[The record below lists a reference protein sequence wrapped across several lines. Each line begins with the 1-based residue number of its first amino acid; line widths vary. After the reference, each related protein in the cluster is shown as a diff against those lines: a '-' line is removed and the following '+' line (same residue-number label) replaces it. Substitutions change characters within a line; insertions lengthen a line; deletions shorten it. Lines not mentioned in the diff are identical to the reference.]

1 METRG
6 ATTMSR
12 TGMSGRRKAVWGAA
26 VTLGVTLAA
35 LSLAGCG
42 DQVLENE
49 SSSYI
54 IVDSL
59 EAASGAEPD
68 EFGTILHSD
77 VITLVKCTDPVTG
90 EEGFCA
96 TTFSDAARVAL
107 RLVMKDPGTAGSPTT
122 PTPNNFVT
130 ITRYRVEFTR
140 SDGRNTPGVDV
151 PHPFD
156 AQMTV
161 TVGRDVVDAGFLLIR
176 HTMKLEAPLLAIA
189 NGGGLGMI
197 TTNAR
202 VTFFGHDQTGRE
214 VNTVAQMSVI
224 FGNFGDPSS

>member
-1 METRG
+1 MTSNG
-6 ATTMSR
+6 I
-12 TGMSGRRKAVWGAA
+12 GGRRKAVWGAA
-26 VTLGVTLAA
+26 VTMGVTLAA
-35 LSLAGCG
+35 LSVAGCG

-49 SSSYI
+49 ASSYL
-54 IVDSL
+54 IVESMQ
-59 EAASGAEPD
+59 AASGAEPD
-68 EFGTILHSD
+68 AFGTILESD
-77 VITLVKCTDPVTG
+77 VITLVPCTNPSTG
-90 EEGFCA
+90 AEGFCP
-96 TTFSDAARVAL
+96 TIFSDAAKVAL

-122 PTPNNFVT
+122 PTPNNFIT

-161 TVGRDVVDAGFLLIR
+161 TIGRDAVSAGFLLVR
-176 HTMKLEAPLLAIA
+176 HTMKMEAPLLAIA

-197 TTNAR
+197 TTNAK

-214 VNTVAQMSVI
+214 VNTVAQMTVI

>member
-1 METRG
+1 MTSNG
-6 ATTMSR
+6 I
-12 TGMSGRRKAVWGAA
+12 GGRRKAVWGAA
-26 VTLGVTLAA
+26 VTMSVTLAA

-49 SSSYI
+49 ASSYL
-54 IVDSL
+54 VVESMQ
-59 EAASGAEPD
+59 AASGAEPD
-68 EFGTILHSD
+68 AFGTVLESD
-77 VITLVKCTDPVTG
+77 VITLVSCTDSAG
-90 EEGFCA
+90 QQAFCP
-96 TTFSDAARVAL
+96 TVFSDAGRVSL
-107 RLVMKDPGTAGSPTT
+107 RLVMKDPGTAGSPTS
-122 PTPNNFVT
+122 PTPNNFIT

-156 AQMTV
+156 AQMTI
-161 TVGRDVVDAGFLLIR
+161 TIGNDSVDAGFLLIR
-176 HTMKLEAPLLAIA
+176 HTMKMEAPLLAIA

-197 TTNAR
+197 TTNAK

-214 VNTVAQMSVI
+214 VNTVAQMTVI